1 MERCFCTAQICPTET
16 LDQRDP
22 KERAALPWI
31 PPFAKFDEPIS
42 ELANRVVNR
51 RPRVPRGLAPAT
63 NHSYML
69 LGRRRG
75 VDVDDRDGAKRDRR
89 LEPGVVALLGG
100 EALDEPDRDVVGE
113 AVLEAEAEADEVDP
127 DGLARSPPGYA
138 GVLDGVGVDQLEPA
152 RAIPDVRILAS
163 ETSPKGAKQPGE
175 ASMYSW
181 LGRARPPPGRA
192 RRSRGRVRG
201 SWLSVTAVSCRFQA
215 GQRRSRELR
224 PSAVEPGREHRW
236 ER

>member
-138 GVLDGVGVDQLEPA
+138 GVLNGVGVDQLEPA
-152 RAIPDVRILAS
+152 RAIPDVRILAGRDLA
-163 ETSPKGAKQPGE
+163 EERPAAGRGE
-175 ASMYSW
+175 HV
-181 LGRARPPPGRA
+181 LVG
-192 RRSRGRVRG
+192 RSRPVQHRDERTAAEAGFAEALGHGHILPVGAG
-201 SWLSVTAVSCRFQA
+201 SGDRAARDH
-215 GQRRSRELR
+215 RS
-224 PSAVEPGREHRW
+224 